1 MDVDSN
7 IPARPPNLLELD
19 DVAKHFGGVRA
30 VDGCSFSVRKG
41 SITGLIGPNGAGKST
56 LFDLVSGVLHPDR
69 GEISF
74 EWKRIDGLAPD
85 RVARG
90 GLGRTFQSARLAYRL
105 TVWENL
111 MLAGADARDETML
124 RALLRPREY
133 REAERARGGRAHE
146 LLDFLGLSRLLDEP
160 AASLSGGQRKLLALG
175 RVMMSR
181 PRLILL
187 DEPAAGV
194 NETLTRTLMDRIVE
208 LNAGGVTFLIVEH
221 DMDLIMSICHKVVVM
236 HQGRVLATG
245 TADQVQKDRN
255 VVEAYLGGM
264 A

>member
-7 IPARPPNLLELD
+7 IPPRPPNLLELD

-30 VDGCSFSVRKG
+30 VDGCSFSVRQG

-56 LFDLVSGVLHPDR
+56 LFDLVCGVLRPDG

-74 EWKRIDGLAPD
+74 EWQRIDGLAPD
-85 RVARG
+85 RVAQR

-111 MLAGADARDETML
+111 MLAGADARDESML
-124 RALLRPREY
+124 QALLRPQRFH
-133 REAERARGGRAHE
+133 EAERARNERAHE
-146 LLDFLGLSRLLDEP
+146 LLDFLELSRLGNEP

-194 NETLTRTLMDRIVE
+194 NETLTRTLMDRILEV
-208 LNAGGVTFLIVEH
+208 NARGVTFLIVEH
-221 DMDLIMSICHKVVVM
+221 DMDLIMSICQKVVVM

-245 TADQVQKDRN
+245 TAEQVQNDRN
-255 VVEAYLGGM
+255 VIEAYLGGM
-264 A
+264 V